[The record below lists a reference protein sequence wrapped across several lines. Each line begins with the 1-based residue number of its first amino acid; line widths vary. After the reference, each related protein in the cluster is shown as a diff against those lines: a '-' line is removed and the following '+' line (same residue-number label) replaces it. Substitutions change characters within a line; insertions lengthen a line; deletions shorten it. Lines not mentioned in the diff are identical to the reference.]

1 MKNGNETQE
10 EQVVDLEDETGIK
23 GYTSQKSLAENV
35 KSTLE
40 YKYKY
45 IYLTQIPTKMSVT
58 EIKQLRQYN
67 VYESENLKKEE
78 KYENINFAKPIF
90 LQEDKEKNLTG
101 AEKGTVMH
109 LCMQNLDFKKQYNI
123 NDIRDF
129 VEELYEK
136 HIITE
141 KEKESVSIQKIYS
154 YTQSNIWSELKEAKL
169 IEKEK
174 PFYIQI
180 PAKDIY
186 MKDIDGEILV
196 QGIIDLYYINKN
208 DELILL
214 DYKTDYAKTKEEL
227 INKYKVQLDIYKKAL
242 EESLQRKV
250 NKVYIYSLHKFGEIE
265 VS

>member
-1 MKNGNETQE
+1 MLRKKSKRHFYIVTVI
-10 EQVVDLEDETGIK
+10 VVLLVIWTAWSNTTVGITHYTVASDKLPASFDHYSIVVVSDLHNAEFGENN
-23 GYTSQKSLAENV
+23 SQL
-35 KSTLE
+35 
-40 YKYKY
+40 
-45 IYLTQIPTKMSVT
+45 I
-58 EIKQLRQYN
+58 
-67 VYESENLKKEE
+67 
-78 KYENINFAKPIF
+78 
-90 LQEDKEKNLTG
+90 
-101 AEKGTVMH
+101 
-109 LCMQNLDFKKQYNI
+109 
-123 NDIRDF
+123 
-129 VEELYEK
+129 
-136 HIITE
+136 
-141 KEKESVSIQKIYS
+141 
-154 YTQSNIWSELKEAKL
+154 KL